1 MSQTFL
7 IQEELL
13 KASIPMISVIVP
25 CRNEKDHIESCVCS
39 ILSQKPLLDELE
51 ILVVDGM
58 SEDGTRD
65 ILANIAERES
75 SLRVL
80 DNSSLTTPAALNI
93 GIEASRGQYV
103 AILGA
108 HAEYALNYLQTCA
121 ELLKEHPEACCA
133 GGPIISRGKG
143 VFGQAVAAAMSHP
156 VGVGNAKH
164 RFPDYE
170 GYAEGACFPMFRKE
184 IFKKVG
190 LFDEKFVYAED
201 DELNYRIARGGDKVF
216 ISSRARCTYFV
227 RETPRRLFQQYFRYG
242 SARVAVL
249 RKYRLPASFR
259 QIVPP
264 VFIGLVLISLIV
276 GLWLPGW
283 WRLTA
288 IALPL
293 LYGGVLLAVATGVM
307 VTRGWLVG
315 LLFPLAVAIMHVS
328 YALGFARGIFK
339 GKIQRTSNS
348 SDGQPVAT
356 IRPGY

>member
-1 MSQTFL
+1 
-7 IQEELL
+7 L
-13 KASIPMISVIVP
+13 KASIPTISVIVP
-25 CRNEKDHIESCVCS
+25 CRNEKDHIESCVRS
-39 ILSQKPLLDELE
+39 ILAQKPPLGELE
-51 ILVVDGM
+51 ILVVDGL

-65 ILANIAERES
+65 ILANIAKGDP

-80 DNSSLTTPAALNI
+80 DNPSQTTPAALNI
-93 GIEASRGQYV
+93 GIQASRGQYV

-108 HAEYALNYLQTCA
+108 HAEYALNYLQTCL
-121 ELLKEHPEACCA
+121 ELLQEHPEVCCA

-143 VFGQAVAAAMSHP
+143 PFGQAVAEAMSHP

-164 RFPDYE
+164 RLPDYE

-190 LFDEKFVYAED
+190 LFDERFICTED
-201 DELNYRIARGGDKVF
+201 DELNYRLARGGDKVF
-216 ISSRARCTYFV
+216 ISPRARCTYFV
-227 RETPRRLFQQYFRYG
+227 RETPLRLFRQYFRYG
-242 SARVAVL
+242 AARVAVL

-288 IALPL
+288 IVLPL
-293 LYGGVLLAVATGVM
+293 LYGVALLAVAAGVM

-315 LLFPLAVAIMHVS
+315 MLFPLAAAIMHVS
-328 YALGFARGIFK
+328 YALGFAWGNLK
-339 GKIQRTSNS
+339 GNNQLAS
-348 SDGQPVAT
+348 SPDGQPIAT
-356 IRPGY
+356 IRPG